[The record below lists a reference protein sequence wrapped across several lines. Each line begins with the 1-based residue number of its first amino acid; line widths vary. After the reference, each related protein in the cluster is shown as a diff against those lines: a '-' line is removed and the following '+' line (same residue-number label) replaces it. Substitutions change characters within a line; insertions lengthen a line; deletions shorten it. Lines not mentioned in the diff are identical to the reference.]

1 MSKPSPK
8 LLPIMCTNG
17 SKDGKHGPQEKFDCD
32 ENDTETCFDDSYKY
46 CKELT
51 TNQVITV
58 IVMIVVAL
66 ILVGVVNWVVN
77 KIPVIGGLGVLAIN
91 LVTLI
96 ILAVIIYVFY
106 INIRIHKTGK

>member
-1 MSKPSPK
+1 MEVKIK
-8 LLPIMCTNG
+8 LDKGAIMPTYATNG
-17 SKDGKHGPQEKFDCD
+17 SAGLDLYVPENFWSGKKLVDLC
-32 ENDTETCFDDSYKY
+32 KY

-106 INIRIHKTGK
+106 VNIRIHKTGK